1 MFDISTCQGNRYESE
16 QLFTHVLM
24 PIYIFSEIDIHGWLK
39 VSINLPLYSRYN
51 IYGQT
56 LYNWKHPY
64 EENKQIYV

>member
-1 MFDISTCQGNRYESE
+1 
-16 QLFTHVLM
+16 M